1 MRIKLLMQPKVMNSQ
16 LNELENALWQDSVD
30 RDMSLTEHLSE
41 LRGCLLK
48 ALAALVAGTGVSFC
62 YLEQIIATLTA
73 PAGQLYYLRPAE
85 AFMIYMKI
93 ALLGGLV
100 LAAPVV
106 LYQLYSFVRPALTLR
121 ERHYTLC
128 TIPVIIVLF
137 VGGLLFSYYL
147 VFPRALEFFLDFGAE
162 RVSPLISMESYLD
175 FLLLLV
181 VPFGFVFNI
190 PVVLLLLAYLKLLPL
205 QTLGKYHKHVIL
217 AAFILAAFITP
228 TPDII
233 TQSLLALPMIVLY
246 ELSLVLCRF
255 LLKE

>member
-128 TIPVIIVLF
+128 TIPVIMILF
-137 VGGLLFSYYL
+137 VGGMLFSYYL
-147 VFPRALEFFLDFGAE
+147 VFPRALEFFLGFGAE
-162 RVSPLISMESYLD
+162 HVNPLISMESYLD
-175 FLLLLV
+175 FLLMLV

-190 PVVLLLLAYLKLLPL
+190 PVVVLLLAYLKLLPVRL
-205 QTLGKYHKHVIL
+205 LGKYHKHVIL
-217 AAFILAAFITP
+217 AAFIIAAFITP

-233 TQSLLALPMIVLY
+233 TQSFLALPMIVLY

-255 LLKE
+255 LLR